1 MGPVFFVPTRNFE
14 LVRWLLYRGV
24 SSVTASRNE
33 GTAAAF
39 FVLQWACNAQS
50 RPWQMAE
57 AERYFALAQ
66 EVLRPSTGSTQKL
79 GVLPFPDIRGE
90 EVVHVHE

>member
-1 MGPVFFVPTRNFE
+1 
-14 LVRWLLYRGV
+14 
-24 SSVTASRNE
+24 
-33 GTAAAF
+33 
-39 FVLQWACNAQS
+39 
-50 RPWQMAE
+50 MAE

-90 EVVHVHE
+90 EVVHVRK